1 MRILLLLLSVVNLS
15 KTNSS
20 NNDAGHPLASARG
33 GSGHP
38 STRGVD
44 CEAGTNNTFTF
55 RVNFHT
61 GGLLGEYEVEGCNGT
76 SPTLILERDKT
87 YTMIQEDVTNWMH
100 PLGFAYYP
108 DGAHGFKQYAEV
120 PELEEPHPETCN
132 EQQFLCN
139 PNNQTAKVR
148 QAPLYGIDGVFETLD
163 NWNDG
168 TSGGLDVYEPGFQVP
183 QDQWKEHKY
192 AVQLT
197 IPRESKTQTFFYFC
211 HIHSGMSGMIKVK
224 DPASGIFVANKLV
237 QSFDPSQYYAK
248 QSHFD
253 AVCGTSEVSNYHESK
268 EYFCPNMNFLCE
280 KDDNPQFS
288 RCMEAID
295 CKMNYEMR
303 VEEHSNPLVVFM
315 HQMIPHHENAVNM
328 ARIALKHAKSGEGF
342 NDETLDVPA
351 LLRDII
357 NTQNKQIQDMQG
369 WLERYGRETPQY
381 CPPPTSLPS
390 GASVKD
396 TTSSGLATML
406 LIVASVFL
414 VRSNIC
420 DI

>member
-1 MRILLLLLSVVNLS
+1 MGILLLILALVNLS
-15 KTNSS
+15 KPSSS
-20 NNDAGHPLASARG
+20 NKDAGHPLASTRG
-33 GSGHP
+33 GSSHP
-38 STRGVD
+38 NTRGVD
-44 CEAGTNNTFTF
+44 CEAGRNNTFIF

-76 SPTLILERDKT
+76 SPTLVLERDQT

-139 PNNQTAKVR
+139 PNNQSAKVR
-148 QAPLYGIDGVFETLD
+148 QAPVYGIDGVFETLD
-163 NWNDG
+163 NWNEG

-224 DPASGIFVANKLV
+224 DPEGGIFVPNKLV
-237 QSFDPSQYYAK
+237 QSFDPDQYYAK

-253 AVCGTSEVSNYHESK
+253 AGCGTSEVSEFHESR

-280 KDDNPQFS
+280 KDDNPHFS

-369 WLERYGRETPQY
+369 WLERYAQETPQY

-390 GASVKD
+390 GALENVP
-396 TTSSGLATML
+396 SSRLATFIL
-406 LIVASVFL
+406 LVVRFL
-414 VRSNIC
+414 ARSNMIF
-420 DI
+420 